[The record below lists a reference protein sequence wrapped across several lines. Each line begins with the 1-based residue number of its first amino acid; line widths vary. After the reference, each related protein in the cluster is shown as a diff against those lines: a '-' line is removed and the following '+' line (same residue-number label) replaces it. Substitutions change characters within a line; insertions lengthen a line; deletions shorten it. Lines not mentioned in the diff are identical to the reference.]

1 MKKFLDYRILLILWF
16 CLGSLY
22 VGYSFILIEV
32 HDKQYYEFDFYVS
45 VLLTVVGVIFIGG
58 VGYIISKKSEITL
71 SAISLI
77 GLIKTYLN

>member
-22 VGYSFILIEV
+22 VGYSFIQIV
-32 HDKQYYEFDFYVS
+32 YYDKQYHEFDFYVS

-58 VGYIISKKSEITL
+58 VGYIISKKN
-71 SAISLI
+71 
-77 GLIKTYLN
+77 K

>member
-22 VGYSFILIEV
+22 VGYSFIEIV
-32 HDKQYYEFDFYVS
+32 YHNKQYYEFDFYVS

-58 VGYIISKKSEITL
+58 VGYVISKK
-71 SAISLI
+71 
-77 GLIKTYLN
+77 K

>member
-22 VGYSFILIEV
+22 VGYSFIQIVV

-58 VGYIISKKSEITL
+58 VGYIISKKKWNHAFSNKL
-71 SAISLI
+71 NR
-77 GLIKTYLN
+77 TY